1 MTSRRL
7 QIVLSV
13 AVIFVCTGFL
23 VRESFFAPEPLAG
36 RSELS
41 ECHFLLSHSYVDGAD
56 GMKLI
61 RAAGQ
66 ALEPHI
72 PVESRESWDGLD
84 EEAAMLRLEQM
95 VQQASEGEELDRQQA
110 IYLGMEAMV
119 GSLNDPFTRAM
130 DPEQYAQFQES
141 LSSQP
146 FGGIGVQLGLGEGGT
161 IIVFKVFEKSPAAKA
176 QVMVGDLVLSVEGR
190 KVTGLTPKEVEEIIH
205 GEAGT
210 AVSVMFSRD
219 GTPYALTL
227 ERAILKTRSV
237 RSRLLKTPGGTF
249 VAWITVAGMKEETGQ
264 ELKEE
269 LAALKDQSPAG
280 LILDLRDNMG
290 GYVNAAL
297 AVSSQFLDS
306 GLPVVEIKSRD
317 GSEVKATLE
326 KEHNTWPLLVLV
338 NGHTASSAE
347 IVAACLADY
356 DRAVLVGERTFGK
369 GSVQTIHEFES
380 GGALKFTIARYT
392 SPEGRVIDGTGLEP
406 DVQLDEREVLSHCEE
421 LWKQTVR

>member
-146 FGGIGVQLGLGEGGT
+146 FGGIGVQLGLQKVLQHPQLALLLRLEGVG
-161 IIVFKVFEKSPAAKA
+161 IVE
-176 QVMVGDLVLSVEGR
+176 
-190 KVTGLTPKEVEEIIH
+190 
-205 GEAGT
+205 
-210 AVSVMFSRD
+210 
-219 GTPYALTL
+219 
-227 ERAILKTRSV
+227 
-237 RSRLLKTPGGTF
+237 
-249 VAWITVAGMKEETGQ
+249 
-264 ELKEE
+264 
-269 LAALKDQSPAG
+269 
-280 LILDLRDNMG
+280 N
-290 GYVNAAL
+290 L
-297 AVSSQFLDS
+297 AVA
-306 GLPVVEIKSRD
+306 V
-317 GSEVKATLE
+317 
-326 KEHNTWPLLVLV
+326 
-338 NGHTASSAE
+338 AE
-347 IVAACLADY
+347 D
-356 DRAVLVGERTFGK
+356 VG
-369 GSVQTIHEFES
+369 
-380 GGALKFTIARYT
+380 
-392 SPEGRVIDGTGLEP
+392 
-406 DVQLDEREVLSHCEE
+406 
-421 LWKQTVR
+421 